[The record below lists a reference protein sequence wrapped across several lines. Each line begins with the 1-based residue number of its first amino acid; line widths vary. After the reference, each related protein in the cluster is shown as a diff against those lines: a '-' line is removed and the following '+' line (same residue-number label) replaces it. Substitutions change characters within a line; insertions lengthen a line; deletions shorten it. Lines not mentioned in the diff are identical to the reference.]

1 MANHLI
7 ITDYSMQK
15 SSQLGPSASLA
26 LGHRDQATRDS
37 GHQGSC
43 DEGCLHAEGFVQ
55 LLGSHAAEAE
65 EEDARRKEHCLPKA
79 GGLVVADSCGPA
91 EQLVK
96 PQFCAQESVEE
107 NCFAW
112 FIPLSPFLKKHSP
125 GLQELLT
132 CHTITGAPA
141 EQGANVRQVA
151 GEMGGANWQ
160 GLASSGDAV
169 LNTLR
174 EGEEQQALGSVVV
187 AIAAMLLA

>member
-1 MANHLI
+1 
-7 ITDYSMQK
+7 MQK
-15 SSQLGPSASLA
+15 SSHLGPSAGLA

-43 DEGCLHAEGFVQ
+43 DEGCLHAERFVQ

-65 EEDARRKEHCLPKA
+65 EKDARRKEH
-79 GGLVVADSCGPA
+79 GLAQKRHVVWIWVVG
-91 EQLVK
+91 EFFGQTYLQYLVND
-96 PQFCAQESVEE
+96 P
-107 NCFAW
+107 
-112 FIPLSPFLKKHSP
+112 P

-132 CHTITGAPA
+132 GHTITNAPA

-151 GEMGGANWQ
+151 REMGGADGQ

-169 LNTLR
+169 LDTLR
-174 EGEEQQALGSVVV
+174 ERKEQQALGSVVV